1 MLRRSKQEYSQKNWP
16 SKIVTSI
23 SSTSQSNYGGQLN
36 WHRRRHMYVI
46 CQIWATAPYMLRPLP
61 LASSASQSKELCFH
75 LPRFRTALLNIVSSF
90 WTYSILTVVWFSGEY
105 LIFWFVYKSILSHYV
120 IVVLLGLTH
129 LLQHGKLTCCLLNA
143 SVDLQ
148 SMLQTTFDFQF
159 FGLKLG
165 WMIQLKNSWT
175 SEKLKVWLI

>member
-36 WHRRRHMYVI
+36 WHRSKAHVRNMPNMGNSSIY
-46 CQIWATAPYMLRPLP
+46 AEASP

-75 LPRFRTALLNIVSSF
+75 LPRFRTALLYIVSSF
-90 WTYSILTVVWFSGEY
+90 WMYSILTVVWFSGEY